1 VTFDFSDQQRKKQ
14 KVGLTPLVDVIFIL
28 IVFFMLVSSFS
39 NFKTLSILP
48 ASTGSAAV
56 SKVLHL
62 HLSAD
67 GRLLTNAKEAGGA
80 LLMSAQQNNIPLA
93 IHVKEGV
100 SLQTG
105 VQVLDQ
111 LKAQGFENVSL
122 VPER

>member
-1 VTFDFSDQQRKKQ
+1 MTFDFSDQQRKRQ

-48 ASTGSAAV
+48 ATTGSSTV

-62 HLSAD
+62 YLSAD
-67 GRLLTNAKEAGGA
+67 GRLLTKAKEAGDA

-100 SLQTG
+100 PLQTG